1 MKSYFETENYEQFLE
16 ELHSVTSID
25 SRILDNLIKLNL
37 IKKIFENEKSIHIS
51 ENYFSF
57 FQPQL
62 NYKYKE
68 QIEFVFASYPLHNTN
83 FNEIS
88 YQAEA
93 QLFQKRRISNNDFK
107 SFICFGN
114 NDNLTL
120 VIKSDY
126 QLFSEYDISLL
137 NFEETICFKEYIKSI
152 FISNLE
158 FIPLSSSYPFNELF
172 FSFKPL
178 TILKSFDTID
188 QHINSGQQRYI
199 SKLEEIKNNHQSVID
214 SFFERALLEIEMETF

>member
-1 MKSYFETENYEQFLE
+1 MKSYFETENYEQFLA

-25 SRILDNLIKLNL
+25 SRILDSLIKLNL
-37 IKKIFENEKSIHIS
+37 IKKIFENEQSILIN

-93 QLFQKRRISNNDFK
+93 QLFKRRISNNDFK
-107 SFICFGN
+107 SFISFAH

-126 QLFSEYDISLL
+126 QLFSKYDISLL
-137 NFEETICFKEYIKSI
+137 NFDEKFWFEEYIKSI

-158 FIPLSSSYPFNELF
+158 FIPVTNSSHHNELF
-172 FSFKPL
+172 FAFKPL
-178 TILKSFDTID
+178 TILESFDSID
-188 QHINSGQQRYI
+188 QHIHYGQKRYLY
-199 SKLEEIKNNHQSVID
+199 KLEEIKNNHQSVIN
-214 SFFERALLEIEMETF
+214 SFFERALLEIEMENF

>member
-1 MKSYFETENYEQFLE
+1 MTLSIKTNDYQEFLA
-16 ELHSVTSID
+16 ELSSFTSVD

-37 IKKIFENEKSIHIS
+37 IKKIFENEKSIHIN

-88 YQAEA
+88 YQSEA
-93 QLFQKRRISNNDFK
+93 QLFKRRINNNDFK
-107 SFICFGN
+107 SFISFAH
-114 NDNLTL
+114 NDNLTV

-126 QLFSEYDISLL
+126 QLFSQYDISLL
-137 NFEETICFKEYIKSI
+137 NFDEKFWFKEYIKSI

-158 FIPLSSSYPFNELF
+158 FIPITNYSSYNELF
-172 FSFKPL
+172 FAFKPL
-178 TILKSFDTID
+178 TILESFYSID

-214 SFFERALLEIEMETF
+214 SFFERSLLDIEMENF